1 MNDAESAELQRIIA
15 DGQRVGTH
23 SLLPSERVIFLVSE
37 LDTSIAMHGIDD
49 YFDQHRGCDALDA
62 ADALEHIGAL
72 ESAALIREACRVFPG
87 GEPPR
92 DWEERRRLLSQL
104 PSAALDRLHQ
114 LSDAYSEYPDDLG
127 AKFEDF
133 IRRHVSAK
141 VR

>member
-1 MNDAESAELQRIIA
+1 MNDAELSELERIISQ
-15 DGQRVGTH
+15 GQRSGAH
-23 SLLPSERVIFLVSE
+23 SLPQMERVIFYVSE
-37 LDTSIAMHGIDD
+37 LDTSIQMHGIDD
-49 YFDQHRGCDALDA
+49 YFDQHRGGDALEA
-62 ADALEHIGAL
+62 ADALEHIGAV

-104 PSAALDRLHQ
+104 PSAALDRLHH

-127 AKFEDF
+127 TKFEDF
-133 IRRHVSAK
+133 CRRHVSAK